1 MKVFI
6 PSDFLLI
13 PYLSLGLRGLC
24 KQRDVDTKKAVSHW
38 LTAFLVVPPGTTRL
52 LLVSSLIPYCADIVP
67 TLRGLF
73 CFTVAH

>member
-38 LTAFLVVPPGTTRL
+38 LTAFLVVPLG
-52 LLVSSLIPYCADIVP
+52 VKIVN
-67 TLRGLF
+67 RVEFG
-73 CFTVAH
+73 